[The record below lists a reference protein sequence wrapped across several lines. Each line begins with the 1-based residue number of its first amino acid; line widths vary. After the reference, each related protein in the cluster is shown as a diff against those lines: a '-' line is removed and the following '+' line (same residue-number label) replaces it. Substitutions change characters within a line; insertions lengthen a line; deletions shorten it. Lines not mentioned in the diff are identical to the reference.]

1 MKRMYTTEEVV
12 DERMKALD
20 PTEGK
25 EDHKDLTW
33 YQTFLDPKY
42 RNAAYM
48 GCALSVF

>member
-1 MKRMYTTEEVV
+1 MKRMYASEEVV

-20 PTEGK
+20 PTTDKLE
-25 EDHKDLTW
+25 LTW
-33 YQTFLDPKY
+33 YQTFLDPMY